1 MDKEPVIKSLTL
13 QGFRSIAAERIE
25 LDNPTILVGPNGAGK
40 TNIVDA
46 FALLAEAM
54 TSPLETVVARR
65 GGVSSL
71 CHKPEANSFGLAM
84 SFGAFGD
91 EVESADY
98 AFKVVR
104 TVGESFEIE
113 TESCQ
118 VGRAGALV
126 EKFDRQGFGEK
137 TENGQPVTVF
147 SSAPPPVDRSALLL
161 PFAGGHKAFAPLFR
175 FLSNMRSYSIDP
187 NRVRELQDPV
197 SGTSLSSDGSN
208 AASVLQRMARDANWL
223 VERIGELLGAILPHE
238 ISVRPVQYGN
248 KLAMQFTQRWGEGQA
263 VTFEAASMSE
273 GTLRVLGL
281 LLAVFQ
287 EPTPSLILIEEPE
300 ASVHPGALSL
310 VSDLIQIAS
319 DRTQVIVTTH
329 SPELLDMKW
338 IEDRHLR
345 LVSWENGATR
355 VSRISDGTRR
365 VLQKHLAGAG
375 QMLRTNS
382 LDAAPLPELD
392 TDQIE
397 LFQKIG

>member
-1 MDKEPVIKSLTL
+1 VDKEPIIKSLIL
-13 QGFRSIAAERIE
+13 EGFRSIASERIE
-25 LDNPTILVGPNGAGK
+25 LDNPTILVGQNGSGK

-71 CHKPEANSFGLAM
+71 CHKPEATSFGLAM
-84 SFGAFGD
+84 RFGAFGD

-118 VGRAGALV
+118 VAGKAGV
-126 EKFDRQGFGEK
+126 ELGYFDRNGFGEK
-137 TENGQPVTVF
+137 NGDGQPVTVF
-147 SSAPPPVDRSALLL
+147 SSFPPPVDRSALTL
-161 PFAGGHKAFAPLFR
+161 PFVGGHKAFAPLFR

-187 NRVRELQDPV
+187 GRIRELQDPA
-197 SGTSLSSDGSN
+197 SGASLSSDGSN
-208 AASVLQRMARDANWL
+208 AASVLQRMTRDANWL
-223 VERIGELLGAILPHE
+223 VERIGELLGAIVPHE
-238 ISVRPVQYGN
+238 ISVRPIQYGN
-248 KLAMQFTQRWGEGQA
+248 KLAMQFTQKWGEGRE
-263 VTFEAASMSE
+263 VTFEASSMSE

-281 LLAVFQ
+281 LIAVFQ
-287 EPTPSLILIEEPE
+287 EPTPSLIIIEEPE
-300 ASVHPGALSL
+300 ASIHPGALGL
-310 VSDLIQIAS
+310 ISDLIQAAS
-319 DRTQVIVTTH
+319 ERTQVIVTTH

-365 VLQKHLAGAG
+365 VLQEHLAGAG
-375 QMLRTNS
+375 EMLRSNS
-382 LDAAPLPELD
+382 LDSAPLPA
-392 TDQIE
+392 DQVE
-397 LFQKIG
+397 LFKSR